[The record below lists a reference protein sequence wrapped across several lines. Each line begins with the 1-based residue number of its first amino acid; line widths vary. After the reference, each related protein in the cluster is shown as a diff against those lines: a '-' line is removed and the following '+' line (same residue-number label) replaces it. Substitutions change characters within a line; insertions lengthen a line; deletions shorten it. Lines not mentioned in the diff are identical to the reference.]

1 MKYRVYVKEIWI
13 QPYIVDANSKAH
25 AKNLVESSRHQT
37 TLQVRKESGQP
48 RPWGVIGSEK
58 WDVEEIG

>member
-13 QPYIVDANSKAH
+13 QSYIVDANSKAH
-25 AKNLVESSRHQT
+25 AKNLVDASRNQANLH
-37 TLQVRKESGQP
+37 VRKETAQP

>member
-13 QPYIVDANSKAH
+13 QSYIVDANSKAH
-25 AKNLVESSRHQT
+25 AKNLVEASRHQT
-37 TLQVRKESGQP
+37 DPCVRKEESKRRQ
-48 RPWGVIGSEK
+48 WGVVGPEK